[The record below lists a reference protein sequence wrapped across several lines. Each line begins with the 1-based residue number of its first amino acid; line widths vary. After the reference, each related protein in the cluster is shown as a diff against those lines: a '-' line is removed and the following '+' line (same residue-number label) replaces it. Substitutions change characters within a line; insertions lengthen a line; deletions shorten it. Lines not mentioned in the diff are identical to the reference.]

1 MDGWMDGWMIQYI
14 VRYRCSFLFS
24 VSSHPPARW
33 LLLVKNTYVDL
44 QVTAS
49 SGPGSAVDLPSLPSS
64 PPPIRSD
71 SSQSEES
78 SHTTISNFSSVSRQN
93 PLSLPRSLSKGDL
106 RNDGKKITHHRSSK
120 SDIGPMIRTF
130 DSQGLICKPPEFS
143 PSNEE
148 DADPMDNPVAQ
159 IGRSL
164 LNSFTYIFRSR
175 SPDPDQDST
184 SSANSKP
191 TSQIMVRS
199 ILSPQEEEKPFFKQ
213 QLPLSQSYTHGS
225 GPRHVRGGS
234 LPSDF
239 DRMSRD
245 FYIKEVGTP
254 KMKAV
259 LRIQS
264 INLSSLGKSWGIDCC
279 FDIFVHPL
287 SLPDVYHKAY
297 LSHTPFLVK
306 LTLLYPPS
314 EDEKLVDNKMSDT
327 TANPPG
333 VPVPSPDPSQTGSTQ
348 PSLLN
353 RLTSI
358 FDFPDRTSPSLIP
371 PTATPTPTD
380 HPSTYVC
387 KVVLAK
393 MHIATTLRFGKKNV
407 CSSVIVV
414 EEGSLSREGS
424 TSPTHA
430 SPPFKPREP
439 QIEIPI
445 LPGHVIMSDFLRQQ
459 LGARVNSYV
468 LIRHVTSDGRIDCQN
483 SKVTINFQPLETNS
497 SVCYYVILYN
507 TYLSVLADQMDSS

>member
-1 MDGWMDGWMIQYI
+1 M
-14 VRYRCSFLFS
+14 
-24 VSSHPPARW
+24 SSHPPARCV
-33 LLLVKNTYVDL
+33 LLVRNTYVDL
-44 QVTAS
+44 QVTTQ

-78 SHTTISNFSSVSRQN
+78 THTTISNFSSVSHQN
-93 PLSLPRSLSKGDL
+93 PFSLPRSFSKGDL
-106 RNDGKKITHHRSSK
+106 RNEGKKITHHRSSK
-120 SDIGPMIRTF
+120 SDIGPIMRTL
-130 DSQGLICKPPEFS
+130 DSQGFMCKPPDDS
-143 PSNEE
+143 PSNE
-148 DADPMDNPVAQ
+148 DLDPIDNPVTQ
-159 IGRSL
+159 FGRTL
-164 LNSFTYIFRSR
+164 LSSFTNISNIFRNR
-175 SPDPDQDST
+175 SPDPDQEST
-184 SSANSKP
+184 SSTNSKP
-191 TSQIMVRS
+191 RSQKTVPS
-199 ILSPQEEEKPFFKQ
+199 LLSPQEEEKPLFRQ
-213 QLPLSQSYTHGS
+213 PLPPSQSYTHGS

-245 FYIKEVGTP
+245 IYMKEVGTP

-259 LRIQS
+259 LRIQP

-297 LSHTPFLVK
+297 VSHTPFLVK

-314 EDEKLVDNKMSDT
+314 KDEKSVDNKMSDS
-327 TANPPG
+327 TANPSG
-333 VPVPSPDPSQTGSTQ
+333 VPIPSSDPSQTESTQ

-353 RLTSI
+353 LLTSI

-371 PTATPTPTD
+371 PTATPTTTD
-380 HPSTYVC
+380 QPSTYVC
-387 KVVLAK
+387 KVVLAQ
-393 MHIATTLRFGKKNV
+393 MHIGTTLRFVKKNV

-424 TSPTHA
+424 SSPTHG

-483 SKVTINFQPLETNS
+483 SKVTINFQPLETNN

-507 TYLSVLADQMDSS
+507 MYLSVIADQIDSS